1 MIKLKYNRMN
11 KLLYIIGM
19 AFLLS
24 TAANGQQKVSGI
36 VKDGNGN
43 PVNGAKVSLA
53 GQESVNC
60 VTDAEGFYSL
70 PEVAEGDY
78 LVVSYADNK
87 VRRFQV
93 AGSEMNILFDDV
105 EAKMI
110 DLGFAKKNSDNLTQS
125 VSSVSSDVFASKTS
139 TSLQNSLYGLLPGL
153 YAKQNVGW
161 HAEATLNVRGRGGLD
176 SSSPLVIVD
185 GFPRALN
192 TITLEEVESVSV
204 LKDGAATALYGARGA
219 NGVILVNTKRGIYN
233 SFDVDINYR
242 HGFTL
247 PINKPE
253 MADAYTYARAM
264 NEALRYDGLLPQY
277 SESDLAAFKNQ
288 TDSELY
294 PNVDWV
300 KEGTRNFGENNQLN
314 LLVRGGGSKLR
325 YMGLLDYKNDFG
337 LLNEKYTEYS
347 DRYKSQIRN
356 YDMRLRMNIDVD
368 LTPGTQMQFG
378 IVGVLNEAKRPND
391 GISTIFNNLYK
402 VPSAA
407 FPVKTSNNVW
417 GSNLYYKMNPLA
429 AIADQGYY
437 QTNWRKLEANMRI
450 TQDLSMVL
458 KGLKAE
464 AAVAYDNTATFWED
478 GSKSYRYEVLSY
490 SDETGRVG
498 TIYGDDSALNI
509 SNGGS
514 SNSVSEQMIRTSWEV
529 KLGYERAWN
538 QHQFGATILYRQ
550 EMEETLGVNVARYR
564 HSTMGIA
571 NYNFQN
577 KYLVDVVANMYGTS
591 VLLKGDKYRFYPAV
605 SAAWVLSNESF
616 LKEQTI
622 IDLLKLRLSYG
633 RSAVDNLSYGLG
645 KHYWSGKGEYFF
657 GDSNTK
663 MGGYLERKLPMQSL
677 DLETADKYNVGID
690 LQLLRNLSFTMD
702 MYYDKRTNI
711 LVANNKISNMIG
723 IDLPQQNIGKV
734 ESKGLE
740 LSLGWQDQVRDF
752 RYYANANV
760 SFLDSKVL
768 EKGEAY
774 QPYDYLYQKGH
785 KVGQAFG
792 LEAIGYFNDEEDIK
806 SSPTHTFSTVRP
818 GDVKYKDQNGDDRID
833 DYDVVAIG
841 KSTTVPEMVYGLNLG
856 FEYKGFGLDVTF
868 QGVNG
873 ISTWLNTSHIYQP
886 LRNNSNISTWYL
898 KDRVR
903 WTESTKEIANLPR
916 LSTLDNANNYRNSTQ
931 WLENGSFLKL
941 RNLNV
946 YYTFPQRWTSKLR
959 MDKLQVYVR
968 AQDLFSLDHIKY
980 LNCES
985 LSLNYFDTMSISLG
999 LNMNF

>member
-1 MIKLKYNRMN
+1 MN
-11 KLLYIIGM
+11 KLLYIISM

-36 VKDGNGN
+36 VKDKNGK
-43 PVNGAKVSLA
+43 PISGVRISLVS
-53 GQESVNC
+53 QESINS

-70 PEVAEGDY
+70 SGVNEGDY
-78 LVVSYADNK
+78 LKVSHEDNK
-87 VRRFQV
+87 IQRLQV
-93 AGSEMNILFDDV
+93 SGSEMNMQLD
-105 EAKMI
+105 EAESRLI
-110 DLGFAKKNSDNLTQS
+110 DLGFMKKNRDNLTQA
-125 VSSVSSDVFASKTS
+125 VSIVSSDVFENKTS
-139 TSLQNSLYGLLPGL
+139 VSLQNSLYGLLPGL

-176 SSSPLVIVD
+176 NSSPLIIVD
-185 GFPRALN
+185 GFPRSLN
-192 TITLEEVESVSV
+192 AITLEEVESVSV

-219 NGVILVNTKRGIYN
+219 NGVVLVNTKRGAYN

-253 MADAYTYARAM
+253 MADAYTYALAL
-264 NEALRYDGLLPQY
+264 NEALRYDGLSPRY
-277 SESDLAAFKNQ
+277 SENDLDVFKNQ
-288 TDSELY
+288 TAPELY

-300 KEGTRNFGENNQLN
+300 EEGTRNFGENNQLN
-314 LLVRGGGSKLR
+314 LLIRGGGNKLR

-337 LLNEKYTEYS
+337 LLNEKYTEYA

-368 LTPGTQMQFG
+368 LTSSTQMQFG
-378 IVGVLNEAKRPND
+378 IVGALNEARRPND
-391 GISTIFNNLYK
+391 DISTIFNNMYK

-407 FPVKTSNNVW
+407 FPIKTSNNIW
-417 GSNLYYKMNPLA
+417 GSSLYYKMNPLA

-450 TQDLSMVL
+450 TQDLSMLL

-464 AAVAYDNTATFWED
+464 AAIAYDNTATFWED
-478 GSKSYRYEVLSY
+478 GSKSYQYEVVSY

-509 SNGGS
+509 SNGSS
-514 SNSVSEQMIRTSWEV
+514 SNNVSEQMIRSSWEV
-529 KLGYERAWN
+529 KLGYERTWN
-538 QHQFGATILYRQ
+538 GHQLDVAALYRQ

-564 HSTMGIA
+564 HSAMGIA
-571 NYNFQN
+571 SYNYEN

-605 SAAWVLSNESF
+605 SAAWVLSNENF
-616 LKEQTI
+616 LKNQSI

-633 RSAVDNLSYGLG
+633 RSAIDNLSYGLG
-645 KHYWSGKGEYFF
+645 KHYWSGKGYYFF
-657 GDSNTK
+657 GESNTN
-663 MGGYLERKLPMQSL
+663 MEGYLERKLPMHSL
-677 DLETADKYNVGID
+677 ELETADKYNIGVD
-690 LQLLRNLSFTMD
+690 LQLFKNLSFMAD
-702 MYYDKRTNI
+702 LYYDRRTNI
-711 LVANNKISNMIG
+711 LVSNNKISNMIG
-723 IDLPQQNIGKV
+723 IDVPQQNIGKV
-734 ESKGLE
+734 ESRGLE
-740 LSLGWQDQVRDF
+740 LNIGWSDQIRGF

-760 SFLDSKVL
+760 SFQDSKVL

-785 KVGQAFG
+785 EVGQAFG

-806 SSPTHTFSTVRP
+806 HSPMQTFSTVRP
-818 GDVKYKDQNGDDRID
+818 GDVKYKDQNNDKRID
-833 DYDVVAIG
+833 EYDVVAIG
-841 KSTTVPEMVYGLNLG
+841 ESTTVPDIVYGLNLG
-856 FEYKGFGLDVTF
+856 FEYKGFGLDATF

-873 ISTWLNTSHIYQP
+873 ISTWLDTGHIYRP
-886 LRNNSNISTWYL
+886 LRNNNNISTWYL

-903 WTESTKEIANLPR
+903 WTESTKDVANLPR
-916 LSTLDNANNYRNSTQ
+916 LSTLDNANNYRGSTQ

-941 RNLNV
+941 RNLNI
-946 YYTFPQRWTSKLR
+946 YYTFPEQWTNKLR

-985 LSLNYFDTMSISLG
+985 LSLSYFDTMSISLG